1 MSMLQIH
8 AAALQSTPTA
18 YHEFLLKYKPNE
30 SVVYGFVE
38 GKEDPMFYRGLIE
51 QALPK
56 GWEIE
61 LIKAGNRD
69 TVLKSHADFDWARYS
84 TKQICFFI
92 DRDLTDFI
100 GPKPAPIDNIYIT
113 DGYSIENE
121 ALNFGTYRRLL
132 EEVFNLSSLAAPD
145 VEKLRLTFNR
155 NIEVFREALSPVMA
169 EIILWRQAGL
179 RPNLNNIDVRALFE
193 FVNGDARIRAA
204 YTTPDQRAA
213 HAAQCVGLPASPA
226 ATRQAMEIDF
236 LKLQA
241 AERFVRGKYALW
253 FVVESA
259 TRIHESIHVVL
270 PAFNAPPKLKTTI
283 GTGNAML
290 FVAPRLR
297 CPESLREFIARTF
310 LAFASPPVAEAAVR
324 KPSWAQRL
332 RAFLGRFSLRDARQ
346 G

>member
-8 AAALQSTPTA
+8 AVALQSTQTA
-18 YHEFLLKYKPNE
+18 YHEFLLKYRPNE
-30 SVVYGFVE
+30 TVVYGFVE

-69 TVLKSHADFDWARYS
+69 TVLKSHADFDWSRYS
-84 TKQICFFI
+84 AKRICFFI
-92 DRDLTDFI
+92 DRDLTDFL
-100 GPKPAPIDNIYIT
+100 GPKSTPAENIYIT

-121 ALNFGTYRRLL
+121 ALYFGTFRRLL
-132 EEVFNLSSLAAPD
+132 EEVFNLSNLAAPD
-145 VEKLRLTFNR
+145 VEKLRQTFDR

-179 RPNLNNIDVRALFE
+179 RANLNNIDVRALFE
-193 FVNGDARIRAA
+193 FVNGEARIRAA
-204 YTTPDQRAA
+204 YATPDQRAA
-213 HAAQCVGLPASPA
+213 HAAQCVGFSASPA
-226 ATRQAMEIDF
+226 AARQAMEIHF

-283 GTGNAML
+283 GSGNAML

-297 CPESLREFIARTF
+297 CPESLREFLARTF
-310 LAFASPPVAEAAVR
+310 VAFAVPPTAAAAVR
-324 KPSWAQRL
+324 KLGWAQRL
-332 RAFLGRFSLRDARQ
+332 RAFFGRFSLGDAQQ